1 MDNKA
6 FFTEIRKII
15 REEVNLALNK
25 KDQPKNTM
33 KSFKEEIQ
41 HGMKLQNEIKL
52 AENKNGKQTIQDLL
66 NETKQS
72 MLSGDNTLSFTSA
85 DAQNF
90 RGNMAQM
97 LGYGDSP
104 SASGIPRTDIEGR
117 PVQNLDPAIEKALT
131 RNYSDVMKAIKEK
144 KK

>member
-25 KDQPKNTM
+25 KDQPKTTM

-41 HGMKLQNEIKL
+41 HGMKLQNEAKL

-72 MLSGDNTLSFTSA
+72 MLSGDNTLNFTSA

-97 LGYGDSP
+97 LGYGHSP
-104 SASGIPRTDIEGR
+104 SGIPRTDIEGR

>member
-1 MDNKA
+1 MDNKK
-6 FFTEIRKII
+6 FFEEIRKII
-15 REEVNLALNK
+15 REEVNLAINK
-25 KDQPKNTM
+25 KDIPKSTIN
-33 KSFKEEIQ
+33 SFKEEIQ
-41 HGMKLQNEIKL
+41 HGMKLQNEVKL
-52 AENKNGKQTIQDLL
+52 AGNTSGKPTIQDLL

-97 LGYGDSP
+97 LGYGEA
-104 SASGIPRTDIEGR
+104 SAIPRTDIEGR
-117 PVQNLDPAIEKALT
+117 PVQNLDPATEKALT
-131 RNYSDVMKAIKEK
+131 RNYSSVMKALKEK

>member
-1 MDNKA
+1 MDNKT

-15 REEVNLALNK
+15 KEEINLAFKK
-25 KDQPKNTM
+25 KDEPKATLT
-33 KSFKEEIQ
+33 SFKEEIQ
-41 HGMKLQNEIKL
+41 HGMKLQNEAKL
-52 AENKNGKQTIQDLL
+52 AENKSGKQTIQDLL

-72 MLSGDNTLSFTSA
+72 MLFGDKELSFTSA

-131 RNYSDVMKAIKEK
+131 RNYSDVMKAIKNK
-144 KK
+144 NK

>member
-1 MDNKA
+1 MDSKK
-6 FFTEIRKII
+6 FFEEVRKII

-25 KDQPKNTM
+25 KDQPKTTM
-33 KSFKEEIQ
+33 KLFKEEIQ
-41 HGMKLQNEIKL
+41 HGMKLQNEVKL
-52 AENKNGKQTIQDLL
+52 AGNTSGKPTIQDLL

-72 MLSGDNTLSFTSA
+72 MLSKDNTLSFTSA

-97 LGYGDSP
+97 LGYCEGKIP
-104 SASGIPRTDIEGR
+104 STDINGI
-117 PVQNLDPAIEKALT
+117 PVQNLDPATEKALT
-131 RNYSDVMKAIKEK
+131 RDYSSVMKAIKDK

>member
-1 MDNKA
+1 MDNKT

-15 REEVNLALNK
+15 KEEINLAFKK
-25 KDQPKNTM
+25 KDEPKATLM
-33 KSFKEEIQ
+33 SFKEEIQ
-41 HGMKLQNEIKL
+41 HGMKLQNEVKL
-52 AENKNGKQTIQDLL
+52 AGNTSAKPTIQDLL

-72 MLSGDNTLSFTSA
+72 MLSKDNTLSFTSA

-97 LGYGDSP
+97 LGYGDGKIP
-104 SASGIPRTDIEGR
+104 STDINGV
-117 PVQNLDPAIEKALT
+117 PVQNLDPATEKALT
-131 RNYSDVMKAIKEK
+131 RDYSSVMKAIKDK

>member
-25 KDQPKNTM
+25 KDQPKSTM

-97 LGYGDSP
+97 LGYGEGKIP
-104 SASGIPRTDIEGR
+104 STDINGI
-117 PVQNLDPAIEKALT
+117 PVQNLDPATEKALT
-131 RNYSDVMKAIKEK
+131 RDYSSVMKAIKDK